1 MPADTFSSWNP
12 ETDPVIELRHA
23 HVIHRSRTGKTSG
36 AGVEAHGSSEIGLR
50 WRYYRIFD
58 DAGLR
63 IFAQRGRL
71 KNGVSSFSDDLLYSV
86 LPVRAFIQS

>member
-1 MPADTFSSWNP
+1 M
-12 ETDPVIELRHA
+12 
-23 HVIHRSRTGKTSG
+23 
-36 AGVEAHGSSEIGLR
+36 R

-58 DAGLR
+58 GVGFR
-63 IFAQRGRL
+63 IFVKRGRL